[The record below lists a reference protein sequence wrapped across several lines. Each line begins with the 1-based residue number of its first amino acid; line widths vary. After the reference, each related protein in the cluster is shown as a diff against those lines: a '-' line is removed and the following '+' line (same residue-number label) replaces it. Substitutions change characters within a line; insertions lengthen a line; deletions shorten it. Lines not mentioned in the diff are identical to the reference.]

1 MTHEQV
7 IKALPKGE
15 TLWVVYVNNTGT
27 VSYIITSK
35 KDSRDFYFAYLIS
48 NGKIE
53 RIGRA
58 KSPLDLEEK
67 FILKDKKA

>member
-35 KDSRDFYFAYLIS
+35 RDSRDFYFAYFI
-48 NGKIE
+48 NGDKLE
-53 RIGRA
+53 KLGRA
-58 KSPLDLEEK
+58 RSPVDLEGK
-67 FILKDKKA
+67 FIYKDKGT